1 MNIYDCP
8 DRLSHV
14 LSESLFTD
22 LLRRLQLMSGWNWL
36 EYVGVGWNWLDP
48 RNWKLRASDLVSPA
62 DKNVFRFSGRFC
74 RTGVKFVI
82 IPCNRKLHGSPVQ
95 IPNWG
100 KAAVVLWYGCWWPTW
115 QPVPIKPNPIVLP
128 SANAQQT
135 KKITLMAPKSQTS
148 KWPSMEQ
155 ALPTFLSYCTSF

>member
-1 MNIYDCP
+1 MRNKWIYDCP
-8 DRLSHV
+8 DRISHV
-14 LSESLFTD
+14 FTD
-22 LLRRLQLMSGWNWL
+22 LLQRLQLMS
-36 EYVGVGWNWLDP
+36 GWNWLDP

-62 DKNVFRFSGRFC
+62 DKNVFRFSGRFY

-82 IPCNRKLHGSPVQ
+82 IPCNRNLHGSPVQ

-100 KAAVVLWYGCWWPTW
+100 KAAVVLASGGGWWPTW

-148 KWPSMEQ
+148 KW
-155 ALPTFLSYCTSF
+155 AIDGTGLTNFSYCTSF